1 MQLNVPYNTMV
12 KCLDSGIKKIFIS
25 ILKLLVNS
33 FLRVSVSKFVK

>member
-12 KCLDSGIKKIFIS
+12 KCLDSGVKKIFIS

-33 FLRVSVSKFVK
+33 FLWVLVSESVK